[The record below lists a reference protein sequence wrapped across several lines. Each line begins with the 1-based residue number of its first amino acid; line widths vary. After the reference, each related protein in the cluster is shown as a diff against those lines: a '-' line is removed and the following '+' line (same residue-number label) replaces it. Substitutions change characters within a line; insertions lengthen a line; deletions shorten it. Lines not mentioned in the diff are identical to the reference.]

1 MQAVFAEILSWKGRE
16 IKTHYINYM
25 NSHWNENESSVL
37 QMSFTRRFLLSY
49 VVYEYYFLL
58 PRQARMKRNTKKLQ
72 AEKDGLAC

>member
-58 PRQARMKRNTKKLQ
+58 PR
-72 AEKDGLAC
+72 